1 VDPDARR
8 RLDETMKQIAE
19 QTGATLHIYQH
30 PGPAARRVILR
41 DTRNERG
48 TQFEAA
54 QIDDDGTLRV
64 TGHHTGPGVSEF
76 FGAAITSYDWAY
88 VIAPERVGTLLT
100 LMGGHA
106 GDDVLDRLAAYHDQ
120 HGGRVDDLLRGPQVA
135 ADFSNWHS

>member
-1 VDPDARR
+1 MDPDARR
-8 RLDETMKQIAE
+8 RLDETMRQIAE

-100 LMGGHA
+100 LLGGHA

>member
-1 VDPDARR
+1 MDPDARR
-8 RLDETMKQIAE
+8 RLDETMRQIVE

-64 TGHHTGPGVSEF
+64 TGHHIGLGVSEF

-88 VIAPERVGTLLT
+88 VIAPDRVGTLLI
-100 LMGGHA
+100 LLGGQS

-135 ADFSNWHS
+135 AAFSNWHS

>member
-1 VDPDARR
+1 MR
-8 RLDETMKQIAE
+8 QIAE
-19 QTGATLHIYQH
+19 QTGATLHTYQH

-41 DTRNERG
+41 DTRNEGG

-54 QIDDDGTLRV
+54 QIDGDGTLRV

-88 VIAPERVGTLLT
+88 MIAPDRVGALLT
-100 LMGGHA
+100 LLGGHA
-106 GDDVLDRLAAYHDQ
+106 GDDVLDRLTAYHGQ

-135 ADFSNWHS
+135 AKFSNWHS